1 MNTILHTPLT
11 DLDSSLTSLISSL
24 QTSPTYTT
32 APAATQSLLSA
43 DDALTSA
50 LKLLETHQSNH
61 ARILRLRSE
70 AVELEA
76 KVRGIVQK
84 AGHFRKEIE
93 EVAPGILEEESED
106 EGSEIITSRGRSW
119 QDVDYNVLL
128 NFSRGIGKFN
138 AEAAKEVQQQEQ
150 KLRVEAKRREAAGD
164 SNGINGDRPDGTATE
179 TTKDPAATNQI
190 LERAA
195 GWLNQTAEERK
206 IMGSMAFPSGERLRT
221 GILGQLQ
228 ATREEHGGG
237 EKGEE
242 AVEMEIEKLIAIAE
256 GREVAPS
263 KEEENED
270 MSGTAGAEQA
280 RASGPAQGQV
290 PRRGGEVKR
299 EEKKALDLDLWNESE
314 EEDE

>member
-50 LKLLETHQSNH
+50 LKLLETHQNNY

-70 AVELEA
+70 ATELEA
-76 KVRGIVQK
+76 KVRDIVQR
-84 AGHFRKEIE
+84 AGYFRKEIE
-93 EVAPGILEEESED
+93 EIAPGILEEESED
-106 EGSEIITSRGRSW
+106 EGSDTITSRGRSW
-119 QDVDYNVLL
+119 QEVDYNVLL

-150 KLRVEAKRREAAGD
+150 KLRAEAQRKDAVAE
-164 SNGINGDRPDGTATE
+164 SNGMNGDRPDGTTTE
-179 TTKDPAATNQI
+179 ASKDPMATNQI

-206 IMGSMAFPSGERLRT
+206 LMGSMAFPSGERLRT

-228 ATREEHGGG
+228 ATREANGGG
-237 EKGEE
+237 ENGEE
-242 AVEMEIEKLIAIAE
+242 AVEREIEKLIAVAE
-256 GREVAPS
+256 GREAAPL
-263 KEEENED
+263 KQEEDED
-270 MSGTAGAEQA
+270 MSGVAGTEQT
-280 RASGPAQGQV
+280 RSDGPAQVQI
-290 PRRGGEVKR
+290 PHRGGEVKR